1 MAQTKA
7 QRRAS
12 AKKAAATRKR
22 NAAKKSARDL
32 KGPARSTAG
41 RVTDLAKA
49 AGSAAET
56 AAKSVTKQVEAI
68 RGGGAAKRKRHPQE
82 RLTHPLL
89 GQVGR
94 CRIDLPSARGTFV
107 LVGGEAT
114 AWVAG
119 ASMYL
124 RASPPPPLGL

>member
-41 RVTDLAKA
+41 RVADLAKA
-49 AGSAAET
+49 AGSTAES
-56 AAKSVTKQVEAI
+56 AAKSVTKRVGAV
-68 RGGGAAKRKRHPQE
+68 RGGGAVKRKKGPARDAE
-82 RLTHPLL
+82 TSA
-89 GQVGR
+89 
-94 CRIDLPSARGTFV
+94 PSRP
-107 LVGGEAT
+107 T
-114 AWVAG
+114 A
-119 ASMYL
+119 ST
-124 RASPPPPLGL
+124 